1 MSIKTVIEQPCKPLI
16 LKSQIIL
23 KEKGACPFSGSG
35 YLQSSWYSKA
45 AKNFRMACIR

>member
-1 MSIKTVIEQPCKPLI
+1 MSIKTVVEQPCRPLI

-35 YLQSSWYSKA
+35 CCQSSWYCKA
-45 AKNFRMACIR
+45 ANNFRMVCIR